1 MCSFQPRP
9 TSWSGRA
16 PRGWLTGG
24 RPRQC
29 QTQPPTWVFCEREA
43 ANKAGR
49 ATANR
54 RLLPY
59 IPLAPFAPKA
69 QKLTISRLG
78 IPFNLASLGGPIR
91 PRLIRFGPSTW
102 ACSPTHQCAESCD
115 RINFFWDQRA
125 NRRAAPRHAG
135 MRCKADTN
143 SSTVGTATW
152 APTPLNGDHQP
163 SPGLLLIP
171 FRSSWLQ
178 PAPVP
183 QVQEHRR

>member
-78 IPFNLASLGGPIR
+78 RHRLGDPLGR
-91 PRLIRFGPSTW
+91 DLSD
-102 ACSPTHQCAESCD
+102 SDHQLG
-115 RINFFWDQRA
+115 
-125 NRRAAPRHAG
+125 RAAQLTSARNPAIASISFGTRGPTGELHRG
-135 MRCKADTN
+135 MRACAARRTLTRAQSN
-143 SSTVGTATW
+143 GHMGTD
-152 APTPLNGDHQP
+152 APK
-163 SPGLLLIP
+163 
-171 FRSSWLQ
+171 R
-178 PAPVP
+178 
-183 QVQEHRR
+183 